1 LVADERNRDILQV
14 VEAADRAGSI
24 VTEHVRSIIDG
35 AEERAAE
42 IRQKA
47 EEDAQKT
54 RDAAAQA
61 AAAVLK
67 RIDEAGTPLAELV
80 ADLRTEAERL
90 SAKSERE
97 FTEPER

>member
-1 LVADERNRDILQV
+1 MAEETNRDILQV
-14 VEAADRAGSI
+14 VEAADRAGAI
-24 VTEHVRSIIDG
+24 VTEHVRSIVDG
-35 AEERAAE
+35 AEERATE

-47 EEDAQKT
+47 EEDAQKI
-54 RDAAAQA
+54 REAASQA

-67 RIDEAGTPLAELV
+67 RIDEVGAPLAELV

-97 FTEPER
+97 FSEPER

>member
-1 LVADERNRDILQV
+1 VADEQNTDILQV

-35 AEERAAE
+35 AEQRAAE

-47 EEDAQKT
+47 EADAQKT

-67 RIDEAGTPLAELV
+67 RIDEAGAPLAELV
-80 ADLRTEAERL
+80 ANLRTEAERL

-97 FTEPER
+97 FSEPER

>member
-1 LVADERNRDILQV
+1 VADEQNRDFLQV

-24 VTEHVRSIIDG
+24 VTEHVRSIIDR

-54 RDAAAQA
+54 REAAAQA
-61 AAAVLK
+61 ATAVLK
-67 RIDEAGTPLAELV
+67 RIEEAGAPLSSLV
-80 ADLRTEAERL
+80 SDLRTEAERL

-97 FTEPER
+97 FSERER

>member
-1 LVADERNRDILQV
+1 VADEQNRDILQV

-54 RDAAAQA
+54 REAAAQA

-67 RIDEAGTPLAELV
+67 RIDEAGAPLADLV

-90 SAKSERE
+90 SAKAERE
-97 FTEPER
+97 FSEQER

>member
-1 LVADERNRDILQV
+1 MADEQNRDILQV

-47 EEDAQKT
+47 EEDAKKT
-54 RDAAAQA
+54 REAAAQA

-67 RIDEAGTPLAELV
+67 RIDEAGAPLASLV

-97 FTEPER
+97 FSEPER

>member
-1 LVADERNRDILQV
+1 VAEEQHRDIVQV

-24 VTEHVRSIIDG
+24 VTELVRSIIDG

-42 IRQKA
+42 IRRKA

-67 RIDEAGTPLAELV
+67 RIDDAGAPLAELV

-97 FTEPER
+97 FSEPER

>member
-1 LVADERNRDILQV
+1 MTDEHNREMQQVA
-14 VEAADRAGSI
+14 EAADRAGSI

-35 AEERAAE
+35 AEERATE
-42 IRQKA
+42 IKRKA
-47 EEDAQKT
+47 EEDAQRT

-67 RIDEAGTPLAELV
+67 RIDEAGAPLAELV

-90 SAKSERE
+90 AAKSERE
-97 FTEPER
+97 FSEPEH

>member
-1 LVADERNRDILQV
+1 MQQVA
-14 VEAADRAGSI
+14 EAADRAGSI

-35 AEERAAE
+35 AEERANE
-42 IRQKA
+42 IRRKA
-47 EEDAQKT
+47 EEDAQRT

-67 RIDEAGTPLAELV
+67 RIDEAGAPLAELV

-90 SAKSERE
+90 AAKSERE
-97 FTEPER
+97 FSEPER

>member
-1 LVADERNRDILQV
+1 LAEEQNREVAQV

-35 AEERAAE
+35 AEKRATE

-47 EEDAQKT
+47 EDDAQKT
-54 RDAAAQA
+54 REAASQA

-67 RIDEAGTPLAELV
+67 RIDDVGGPLASLV

-90 SAKSERE
+90 SARSERE
-97 FTEPER
+97 FSEPER

>member
-1 LVADERNRDILQV
+1 MADEQNRDMQQV
-14 VEAADRAGSI
+14 AEAADRAGSI

-35 AEERAAE
+35 AEERANE
-42 IRQKA
+42 IRRKA
-47 EEDAQKT
+47 EEDAQRT

-67 RIDEAGTPLAELV
+67 RIDEAGAPLAELV

-90 SAKSERE
+90 AAKSERE
-97 FTEPER
+97 FSEPER

>member
-1 LVADERNRDILQV
+1 LADEQNREMQQV
-14 VEAADRAGSI
+14 AEAADRAGSI

-35 AEERAAE
+35 AEERATE
-42 IRQKA
+42 IRRKA
-47 EEDAQKT
+47 EEDAQRT

-67 RIDEAGTPLAELV
+67 RIDEAGAPLAELV

-90 SAKSERE
+90 AAKSERE
-97 FTEPER
+97 FSETER

>member
-1 LVADERNRDILQV
+1 LAEETNRDILQV
-14 VEAADRAGSI
+14 VEAADRAGAI
-24 VTEHVRSIIDG
+24 VTEHVRSIVDG
-35 AEERAAE
+35 AEERATE

-47 EEDAQKT
+47 EDDAQKI
-54 RDAAAQA
+54 REAASQA

-67 RIDEAGTPLAELV
+67 RIDEVGAPLAELV

-97 FTEPER
+97 FSETER